1 MTDFRFEHRLDLG
14 DLALVLAV
22 ARAGSLTSAAKLLG
36 ISHPTAFR
44 KARDVEKRFGTQL
57 FYRDRSGITLTAAG
71 AALAEIAGR
80 LDRDVAEAERAHADQ
95 DVSAAGELC
104 IATVDTLV
112 RGPLTAMLNR
122 FQARHPDIAIDLVVD
137 IAMADLSKR
146 EVDVAIR
153 AGGEPPEDLVGRR
166 LCTIA
171 VAPFQARGSEPV
183 AAAELFERRWVVPDE
198 RLSHLA
204 SARYLKEMGVAQASR
219 LRADSL
225 FALTEAVAA
234 GFGIGMLPCY
244 IADADPR
251 LERVGGPVEHLASG
265 LWFLT
270 RTELRKVAKVRALS
284 AFLAEEIQSV
294 RDLFEGG
301 RPMA

>member
-57 FYRDRSGITLTAAG
+57 FYRDRTGITLTAAG
-71 AALAEIAGR
+71 AALADIAMR
-80 LDRDVAEAERAHADQ
+80 LDRDVAEAEFAHADQ
-95 DVSAAGELC
+95 DASAAGELC

-112 RGPLTAMLNR
+112 RGPLPALLKE
-122 FQARHPDIAIDLVVD
+122 FQLRHPDIAIDLVVD

-171 VAPFQARGSEPV
+171 VAPFMRRGSEPV
-183 AAAELFERRWVVPDE
+183 AAADLFTRAWVVPDD

-204 SARYLKEMGVAQASR
+204 SATYLKEMGVMQTSAF
-219 LRADSL
+219 RADSL

-244 IADADPR
+244 LADADPR
-251 LERVGGPVEHLASG
+251 LERAGDPVAHLSSG

-270 RTELRKVAKVRALS
+270 RAELRKVAKVRALS
-284 AFLAEEIQSV
+284 DFLSEGIQGV
-294 RDLFEGG
+294 RDLFEGA
-301 RPMA
+301 RPMR